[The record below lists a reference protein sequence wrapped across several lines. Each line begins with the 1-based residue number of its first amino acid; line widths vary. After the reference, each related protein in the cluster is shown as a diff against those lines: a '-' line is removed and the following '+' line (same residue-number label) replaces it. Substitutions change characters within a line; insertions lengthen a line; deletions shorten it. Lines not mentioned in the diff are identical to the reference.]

1 MAPARRT
8 NVDEIYECLKPEPK
22 RAEILKDG
30 LKASTIMHLGE
41 RNVFIAL
48 LVAAFPRL
56 QHGKLRSKAMHA
68 SFASTTQYME
78 MYVAVMSKGQT

>member
-56 QHGKLRSKAMHA
+56 QHAP
-68 SFASTTQYME
+68 STVRE
-78 MYVAVMSKGQT
+78 